1 MSNDHEKDKH
11 LNIETETYI
20 EWPLLSNLNYNRTE
34 STDYEVLDY
43 LMDNYLRDN
52 LKEGRLVDFGS
63 GKGRV
68 LFYLYSELNSLK
80 MLGIEYNQN
89 AFVELQ
95 QNLDHFSIDYP
106 NARNDISLKKTK
118 AEDYHVQPQDTS
130 FYFFNP
136 FTVRIFKKVIKNII
150 DSINEIPRKV
160 DIILYY
166 PNRTYREFLEL
177 HTPFDEVK
185 RIKMPLYVKD
195 KTEYVIVYQNK

>member
-1 MSNDHEKDKH
+1 MRNDHDKD

-68 LFYLYSELNSLK
+68 LFYLYSEMNSIK

-89 AFVELQ
+89 AFAELE
-95 QNLDHFSIDYP
+95 QNLDNFYIDHP
-106 NARNDISLKKTK
+106 NAKKDIMLKKTK
-118 AEDYHVQPQDTS
+118 AEDYYVQPQDTT

-136 FTVRIFKKVIKNII
+136 FTVRIFKKVVKNIL
-150 DSINEIPRKV
+150 DSLNEIPRKV

-177 HTPFDEVK
+177 HTPFEEVK
-185 RIKMPLYVKD
+185 RIKMPMYVKD
-195 KTEYVIVYQNK
+195 KTEYVVIYQNK